1 MAARAILA
9 AVAAVIVFAAR
20 AVVAAVAIVKVLAAR
35 AVRAAMAAV
44 AAGAAVAAKPETK
57 WTRKKKG
64 GINPECCQIHAEL
77 LMNDGARPAIQPQ

>member
-1 MAARAILA
+1 MAAVIVLTAVIVFATRAVLA

-20 AVVAAVAIVKVLAAR
+20 AVVAAVA
-35 AVRAAMAAV
+35 V
-44 AAGAAVAAKPETK
+44 AAQSRRQRGQE
-57 WTRKKKG
+57 RKG